1 MCSSSSD
8 VMPNIQAHAFFS
20 EGTSNN
26 SKTINIR
33 EPVSVTTVTTNDD
46 FKTKL
51 KDIRITNLNRIVICH
66 IDINSIRN
74 KFELLA
80 EAVMGNVNVLMV
92 AETKKDK
99 SFPTSQF
106 ILPGFTSP
114 YRFDRTKERGGI
126 LVYIREDI
134 PYKLLNIS
142 YIASDIE
149 CLGIEVKV
157 KCFVIFSYNPHK
169 NYISNH

>member
-1 MCSSSSD
+1 
-8 VMPNIQAHAFFS
+8 MPNIESHTFFS

-26 SKTINIR
+26 SKTINMR
-33 EPVSVTTVTTNDD
+33 KPVSVTTVTTKDD

-80 EAVMGNVNVLMV
+80 EAVMGNVDILMV
-92 AETKKDK
+92 TETKIDK

-106 ILPGFTSP
+106 IVLSLTSP
-114 YRFDRTKERGGI
+114 YRFGRIKEGGGI
-126 LVYIREDI
+126 LVYKREDI
-134 PYKLLNIS
+134 PSELLNIS
-142 YIASDIE
+142 YIA
-149 CLGIEVKV
+149 
-157 KCFVIFSYNPHK
+157 
-169 NYISNH
+169 

>member
-1 MCSSSSD
+1 
-8 VMPNIQAHAFFS
+8 MPNIESHTFFS

-26 SKTINIR
+26 SKTINMR
-33 EPVSVTTVTTNDD
+33 KPVSVTTVTTKDD

-92 AETKKDK
+92 AETKNDK

-114 YRFDRTKERGGI
+114 HRFDITKEGGGI
-126 LVYIREDI
+126 LAYIREDI

-149 CLGIEVKV
+149 CLGTEVSLRKV
-157 KCFVIFSYNPHK
+157 KCFVTFSYNPHK